1 MTAHVIAVTTAGLEA
16 LSARFE
22 GSETLDH
29 RAQLLYALGDA
40 YPRSGSESDDPRVLN
55 REIAA
60 VQSQVARSLPD
71 ALRAALK
78 IACPRRLPTGGR
90 RCAARPPAYAEPDD
104 TPGPSACHCL
114 RFIFCGTPPAR

>member
-71 ALRAALK
+71 ALRAAFEDSLS
-78 IACPRRLPTGGR
+78 A
-90 RCAARPPAYAEPDD
+90 PPADRRAEMCGS
-104 TPGPSACHCL
+104 TPGV
-114 RFIFCGTPPAR
+114 CGTR